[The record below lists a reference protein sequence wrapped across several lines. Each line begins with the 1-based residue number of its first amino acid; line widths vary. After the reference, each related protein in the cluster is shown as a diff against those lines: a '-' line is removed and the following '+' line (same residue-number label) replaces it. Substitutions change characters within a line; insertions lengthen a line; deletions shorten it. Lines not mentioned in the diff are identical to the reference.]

1 MDRAGVVSEPW
12 SPDDRLKP
20 VAEQGQRPAP
30 RRGGVLGRIFAP
42 LLVLGGVLLK
52 VAGSLKFLGV
62 FLAVGGYALIWGW
75 RFGVGFVLLILV
87 HELGHYV
94 EAKRQGL
101 NPQLP
106 VFIPFLGAYVALRNQ
121 PFDPWQNALVSA
133 AGPAAG
139 GNRRARLS
147 RLRQRDRLR
156 PAARA
161 RLRRLLPQP
170 DQPRPD
176 RVPRRWPHPPR
187 VARAARRR
195 RAVES
200 RRGPPARR
208 RRRCLLDRARRGAR
222 DRHGRIPRPA
232 ESPVNGE
239 LDRRVLSRGHGTLE
253 TDVAL
258 IAAEFHAGFEKIE
271 LIDRPAVSIF
281 GSARVGEDAA
291 SYRFA
296 RETAGLF
303 AKAGFAVVTGG
314 GPGVMAAANRGC
326 QEAGGLSVGFN
337 ISLPHEQDAN
347 PYCDISMTFKHF
359 YARKTMFVKAAE
371 GFVICP
377 GGFGTLDEL
386 FESLTLIQT
395 GKIGSFPVVLCDT
408 GYWAPMLDWIRT
420 RMLEEG
426 LVSTADLEL
435 VSVTDMPAEAVECI
449 VSRFDAR
456 VAEGS
461 A

>member
-1 MDRAGVVSEPW
+1 M
-12 SPDDRLKP
+12 PDGTTL
-20 VAEQGQRPAP
+20 P
-30 RRGGVLGRIFAP
+30 RRIFRRSQEP
-42 LLVLGGVLLK
+42 LAADV
-52 VAGSLKFLGV
+52 SLIASE
-62 FLAVGGYALIWGW
+62 FLAGFQLIQ
-75 RFGVGFVLLILV
+75 
-87 HELGHYV
+87 
-94 EAKRQGL
+94 K
-101 NPQLP
+101 
-106 VFIPFLGAYVALRNQ
+106 
-121 PFDPWQNALVSA
+121 
-133 AGPAAG
+133 
-139 GNRRARLS
+139 
-147 RLRQRDRLR
+147 
-156 PAARA
+156 
-161 RLRRLLPQP
+161 
-170 DQPRPD
+170 
-176 RVPRRWPHPPR
+176 
-187 VARAARRR
+187 
-195 RAVES
+195 
-200 RRGPPARR
+200 
-208 RRRCLLDRARRGAR
+208 
-222 DRHGRIPRPA
+222 
-232 ESPVNGE
+232 
-239 LDRRVLSRGHGTLE
+239 
-253 TDVAL
+253 
-258 IAAEFHAGFEKIE
+258 
-271 LIDRPAVSIF
+271 IDRPAVSIF

-314 GPGVMAAANRGC
+314 GPGVMEAANRGC

-337 ISLPHEQDAN
+337 ISLPHEQGGNA
-347 PYCDISMTFKHF
+347 YCDIAMTFKHF

-371 GFVICP
+371 GFVIFP

-435 VSVTDMPAEAVECI
+435 VSVTDMPAEAVESI